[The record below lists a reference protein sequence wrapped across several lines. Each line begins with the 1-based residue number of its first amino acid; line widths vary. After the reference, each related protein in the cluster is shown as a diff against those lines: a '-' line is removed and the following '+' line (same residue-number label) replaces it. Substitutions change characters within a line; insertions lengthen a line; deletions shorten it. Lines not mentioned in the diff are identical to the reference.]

1 MYPRTQRRESR
12 GRKYCVLSAQ
22 NPALFLSRTNAEY
35 EKKEPILRKQPP
47 EVNKFWDT
55 EEISHLF

>member
-1 MYPRTQRRESR
+1 MDPRTQRRESR
-12 GRKYCVLSAQ
+12 GRKYFVLSAQ
-22 NPALFLSRTNAEY
+22 IPAVFLSRTNAEY

-55 EEISHLF
+55 